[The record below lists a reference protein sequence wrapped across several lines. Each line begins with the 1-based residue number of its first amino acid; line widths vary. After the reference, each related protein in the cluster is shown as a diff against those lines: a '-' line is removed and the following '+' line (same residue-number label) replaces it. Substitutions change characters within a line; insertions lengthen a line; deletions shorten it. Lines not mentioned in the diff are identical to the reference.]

1 MKGSPTDAKAYALK
15 LLSYRARSKKEMIE
29 RLAGKGFEASRI
41 DVTLKLLEDA
51 GLINDKLLASDLL
64 HYSAERKYLG
74 KRGIRMYLTKRGI
87 DKELTDKTLSAHT
100 AEMEEKA
107 AIEFVERRLRTLR
120 SYPENVIKQ
129 RLWGMLQRR
138 GFSFDVIKK
147 AVGSVLKSGPGPE

>member
-1 MKGSPTDAKAYALK
+1 MKGSPDNAKAYALK

-29 RLAGKGFEASRI
+29 RLTGKGFEGNRI
-41 DVTLKLLEDA
+41 DATLKLLEDA
-51 GLINDKLLASDLL
+51 GLINDKTLASDLL

-74 KRGIRMYLTKRGI
+74 KRGIKTYLTKRGI
-87 DKELTDKTLSAHT
+87 ENELIDKTLSAHT
-100 AEMEEKA
+100 TEMEEKT
-107 AIEFVERRLRTLR
+107 AIEFVERRLKTLR

-147 AVGSVLKSGPGPE
+147 AVGSALKSGSLPE